1 MSEDVESML
10 AGDLRKCEEQ
20 NTRLIIERDA
30 AIAQVEDL
38 TRERN
43 KARHTI
49 ICYESFV
56 CIDNSPYKTHE
67 NGGRTLDLDPVMLG
81 ELFKQRDALKAAL
94 REAAT
99 SLRTIADGAGTNYG
113 IETMFNVRGFANS
126 RSVVAERA
134 LDGVK

>member
-1 MSEDVESML
+1 MSDHKEYPPDLQAAVDERGHDHEAPICTSCGKPFSDHMGIVGTCAKLKELEESL
-10 AGDLRKCEEQ
+10 ADADAKAER
-20 NTRLIIERDA
+20 IE
-30 AIAQVEDL
+30 
-38 TRERN
+38 
-43 KARHTI
+43 
-49 ICYESFV
+49 
-56 CIDNSPYKTHE
+56 
-67 NGGRTLDLDPVMLG
+67 
-81 ELFKQRDALKAAL
+81 RDALKAAL